1 MNEYNGTTY
10 EDTTYENSATEGK
23 SSEEIRAEIE
33 RKRSQMTE
41 KIDTIQDRLSPDNL
55 KLQAQTMVQDIIQE
69 STDAILDF
77 ARTGSKQAGRTLVD
91 TIKANPLPSAVIGVG
106 LGWLAMN
113 MMKSQGDQGQ
123 SGRYGYQGSYGSMY
137 DRRQVEF
144 GPEYSAGSGYT
155 GSYSGSYS
163 GVGGRGMGQGA
174 MTGAR
179 VPYTGEYG
187 YEEEWH
193 NNPDVHPDTMFQREE
208 EGGIGDKLGKVGD
221 AAKSAV
227 GKVGETAQNIA
238 GTVAGAAQSAAGA
251 VTGAAGS
258 VAGAA
263 QGAAGSVTGAAQG
276 AAGMAG
282 RAGEGAAQGAA
293 GMAQQAM
300 QAGQQARHQAMQ
312 AGRSAADQAGSLAN
326 QAGSLANQG
335 QYQAG
340 RMGRTVQRS
349 LEDNPIAF
357 GAAAL
362 LAGIA
367 IALALPATRQERQLL
382 GDAHDQFMDRAQS
395 FAGDIAESAKQVANE
410 VQPRLQET
418 AQRVVDD
425 IKLSGMQV
433 TEDLKQTGK
442 EAMQE
447 TKETL
452 KDAGKSAKS
461 KIGSTGAAADAQGGM
476 NENDTEIVSGLVVD
490 EDEAQP
496 QPNAGGSYDQKFDAK
511 S

>member
-10 EDTTYENSATEGK
+10 EDTAYEGSSTEGK

-69 STDAILDF
+69 STDAIIDF
-77 ARTGSKQAGRTLVD
+77 ARTGSKQAGRSLVD

-113 MMKSQGDQGQ
+113 MMKSQDDQGR
-123 SGRYGYQGSYGSMY
+123 SDRYGYQGDYGSMY
-137 DRRQVEF
+137 DRRQMEY
-144 GPEYSAGSGYT
+144 GPEYTTGSGYT
-155 GSYSGSYS
+155 GSYGASYS
-163 GVGGRGMGQGA
+163 NTAGRGMGQGA

-187 YEEEWH
+187 Y
-193 NNPDVHPDTMFQREE
+193 EE

-238 GTVAGAAQSAAGA
+238 GSVAGAAQSAAGA
-251 VTGAAGS
+251 VSGAAGS

-282 RAGEGAAQGAA
+282 RAGEGAGS
-293 GMAQQAM
+293 MAHDAM
-300 QAGQQARHQAMQ
+300 HAGQQARHQAMQ
-312 AGRSAADQAGSLAN
+312 AGRTAADQAGN
-326 QAGSLANQG
+326 LANQG

-382 GDAHDQFMDRAQS
+382 GDAHDQFMDKAQS
-395 FAGDIAESAKQVANE
+395 FAGEVAESAKQVAQE
-410 VQPRLQET
+410 VQPKLQET

-425 IKLSGMQV
+425 IKMSGMQV

-442 EAMQE
+442 EAVQE
-447 TKETL
+447 TKDTL
-452 KDAGKSAKS
+452 KDAGKSAKA
-461 KIGSTGAAADAQGGM
+461 KIGSTTAGSGTGSGMQGGR
-476 NENDTEIVSGLVVD
+476 EDDTEIVSGLVVD
-490 EDEAQP
+490 EDESTP
-496 QPNAGGSYDQKFDAK
+496 KPNAGGSYDQKFDAK

>member
-1 MNEYNGTTY
+1 VNEYNGTTY
-10 EDTTYENSATEGK
+10 DETGYEDSSSEGK

-41 KIDTIQDRLSPDNL
+41 KIDTIQDRLSPDHL
-55 KLQAQTMVQDIIQE
+55 KQQAQTMVQDIIQE
-69 STDAILDF
+69 STDAIIEF
-77 ARTGSKQAGRTLVD
+77 ARSGSKQAGRSLLD

-113 MMKSQGDQGQ
+113 MMKSQGGDQYRYRDD
-123 SGRYGYQGSYGSMY
+123 RYGYQGSYGSMY
-137 DRRQVEF
+137 NRRQMDY
-144 GPEYSAGSGYT
+144 GANYDPGYT
-155 GSYSGSYS
+155 
-163 GVGGRGMGQGA
+163 GGRGMGQGA
-174 MTGAR
+174 RMPYTGAES
-179 VPYTGEYG
+179 YSGEYG

-193 NNPDVHPDTMFQREE
+193 NNPDVHPDSIYQRDQGE
-208 EGGIGDKLGKVGD
+208 GIGDKLGQVGD

-238 GTVAGAAQSAAGA
+238 GSVAGAAQSAAGA

-258 VAGAA
+258 VAGVA
-263 QGAAGSVTGAAQG
+263 QDAAGKVGGAAQG
-276 AAGMAG
+276 AAEMAG
-282 RAGEGAAQGAA
+282 RAGEGAGSAAQS
-293 GMAQQAM
+293 AM
-300 QAGQQARHQAMQ
+300 HAGQQARHQAMQ
-312 AGRSAADQAGSLAN
+312 AGRMAAD

-362 LAGIA
+362 LAGVA
-367 IALALPATRQERQLL
+367 IGLALPATRQERQLL
-382 GDAHDQFMDRAQS
+382 GDAHDQFMEKAQEV
-395 FAGDIAESAKQVANE
+395 ATNVAESAKQVAGE

-425 IKLSGMQV
+425 LKMSGMQV
-433 TEDLKQTGK
+433 SEDLKQTGK
-442 EAMQE
+442 EALDE

-461 KIGSTGAAADAQGGM
+461 KIKGSDAGAGM
-476 NENDTEIVSGLVVD
+476 QEEQTEIVSGLVVE
-490 EDEAQP
+490 EDESQP
-496 QPNAGGSYDQKFDAK
+496 QPNVGGSYDSKFDAK

>member
-10 EDTTYENSATEGK
+10 EDTTYDTASTEGK

-55 KLQAQTMVQDIIQE
+55 KLQAQSMVQDIIQE
-69 STDAILDF
+69 STDAIIDF
-77 ARTGSKQAGRTLVD
+77 ARTGSKQAGRTLID

-123 SGRYGYQGSYGSMY
+123 SDRYGYQGSYGSMY
-137 DRRQVEF
+137 DRRQMGYSGEYSGEY
-144 GPEYSAGSGYT
+144 GPEYSTGYGAA
-155 GSYSGSYS
+155 GSYSGTA
-163 GVGGRGMGQGA
+163 GRGMGQGS

-193 NNPDVHPDTMFQREE
+193 NDPDVHPDNMFRREE
-208 EGGIGDKLGKVGD
+208 EGGLGDKLGKVGD

-238 GTVAGAAQSAAGA
+238 GSVAGAAQGAAGA

-263 QGAAGSVTGAAQG
+263 QDAAGRVGDAAQG
-276 AAGMAG
+276 AGSMAG
-282 RAGEGAAQGAA
+282 RAGEGAGSMAHQAA
-293 GMAQQAM
+293 HVGD
-300 QAGQQARHQAMQ
+300 QARHQAMQ
-312 AGRSAADQAGSLAN
+312 AGRMAADQAGSLAH
-326 QAGSLANQG
+326 QG
-335 QYQAG
+335 QHQAG

-395 FAGDIAESAKQVANE
+395 FAGDVAESAKQVAQE

-425 IKLSGMQV
+425 IKMSGMQV
-433 TEDLKQTGK
+433 TEDLKQTSK
-442 EAMQE
+442 EAVQE

-452 KDAGKSAKS
+452 KDAGKSAKA
-461 KIGSTGAAADAQGGM
+461 KIGSTAAGAGSGTQGTM
-476 NENDTEIVSGLVVD
+476 EEDDTEIVSGLVVD
-490 EDEAQP
+490 EDESQP
-496 QPNAGGSYDQKFDAK
+496 QPNAGGSYDKKFDTQ

>member
-1 MNEYNGTTY
+1 VNEYNGTTY
-10 EDTTYENSATEGK
+10 EDTAYEGSSTEGK
-23 SSEEIRAEIE
+23 SSEEIRAEID

-69 STDAILDF
+69 STDAIIDF
-77 ARTGSKQAGRTLVD
+77 ARTGSQQAGRTLIE

-113 MMKSQGDQGQ
+113 MMKTQSDQGQ
-123 SGRYGYQGSYGSMY
+123 SDRYGYQGTYGSMY
-137 DRRQVEF
+137 DRSQVEF
-144 GPEYSAGSGYT
+144 GPEYSSGP
-155 GSYSGSYS
+155 GFSGSYGS
-163 GVGGRGMGQGA
+163 SYTGAPGRGMGQRA

-187 YEEEWH
+187 YDEEWH
-193 NNPDVHPDTMFQREE
+193 NNPDVHPDNMFQRED
-208 EGGIGDKLGKVGD
+208 EGSIGDKLGKVGD

-227 GKVGETAQNIA
+227 GKVGEAAQNIA
-238 GTVAGAAQSAAGA
+238 GGVAGAAQSAAGS

-258 VAGAA
+258 MADAA
-263 QGAAGSVTGAAQG
+263 QDTAGRVGDAAQG

-282 RAGEGAAQGAA
+282 RAGEGAGS
-293 GMAQQAM
+293 MAQQAM
-300 QAGQQARHQAMQ
+300 HAGQQARHQAMQ
-312 AGRSAADQAGSLAN
+312 AGRTAADQAGN
-326 QAGSLANQG
+326 LANQG

-382 GDAHDQFMDRAQS
+382 GEAHDQFMDRAQS
-395 FAGDIAESAKQVANE
+395 FAGDIAEGAKQVANE

-425 IKLSGMQV
+425 VKLSGMQV
-433 TEDLKQTGK
+433 AEDLKQTGK
-442 EAMQE
+442 EAVHE

-452 KDAGKSAKS
+452 KDAGKSAKT
-461 KIGSTGAAADAQGGM
+461 KIGDATEGA
-476 NENDTEIVSGLVVD
+476 GLVD
-490 EDEAQP
+490 ENAAEP
-496 QPNAGGSYDQKFDAK
+496 QPNASGSYDQKFDAK

>member
-10 EDTTYENSATEGK
+10 EETTYEGSSTEGK

-55 KLQAQTMVQDIIQE
+55 KIQAQTMVQDIIQE
-69 STDAILDF
+69 STDAIIEF
-77 ARTGSKQAGRTLVD
+77 ARTGSKQAGRTLLD

-113 MMKSQGDQGQ
+113 MMKSQNDQGQ
-123 SGRYGYQGSYGSMY
+123 SDRYGYQGSYGSMY
-137 DRRQVEF
+137 DRRQMGYSGEF
-144 GPEYSAGSGYT
+144 GPEYSTGYGAGAAA
-155 GSYSGSYS
+155 GSYSGTT
-163 GVGGRGMGQGA
+163 GRGMGQGS

-193 NNPDVHPDTMFQREE
+193 NNPDVHPDNMFRREE

-238 GTVAGAAQSAAGA
+238 GSVSGAAQNAAGA

-263 QGAAGSVTGAAQG
+263 QGAAGRVGDAAQG
-276 AAGMAG
+276 AGSMAG
-282 RAGEGAAQGAA
+282 RAGEGAGS
-293 GMAQQAM
+293 MAHQAM
-300 QAGQQARHQAMQ
+300 HAGEQARHQAMQ
-312 AGRSAADQAGSLAN
+312 AGRMAADQAGSLAN
-326 QAGSLANQG
+326 QS

-395 FAGDIAESAKQVANE
+395 FAGDVAESAKQVAQE

-425 IKLSGMQV
+425 IKMSGMQV

-442 EAMQE
+442 EAVQE

-452 KDAGKSAKS
+452 KDAGKSAKA
-461 KIGSTGAAADAQGGM
+461 KIGSTAAGAGSATQGDM
-476 NENDTEIVSGLVVD
+476 EEDDTEIVSGLVVD
-490 EDEAQP
+490 EDESQP
-496 QPNAGGSYDQKFDAK
+496 QPNAGGSYDKKFDTK

>member
-1 MNEYNGTTY
+1 VNEYNGTTY
-10 EDTTYENSATEGK
+10 DDTAYEGSSTEGK

-69 STDAILDF
+69 STDAIIDF
-77 ARTGSKQAGRTLVD
+77 ARTGSKQAGRSLLD

-113 MMKSQGDQGQ
+113 MMKSQDDQGQ
-123 SGRYGYQGSYGSMY
+123 SDRYGYQGSYGSMY
-137 DRRQVEF
+137 DRGQMEY
-144 GPEYSAGSGYT
+144 GPEYSTGAGYT

-163 GVGGRGMGQGA
+163 ATSGRGMGQGA

-187 YEEEWH
+187 YE
-193 NNPDVHPDTMFQREE
+193 N
-208 EGGIGDKLGKVGD
+208 EGSIGDKLGKVGD

-238 GTVAGAAQSAAGA
+238 GSVAGAAQSAAGA

-263 QGAAGSVTGAAQG
+263 QEAAGSMTGAAQG
-276 AAGMAG
+276 AANAAG
-282 RAGEGAAQGAA
+282 RAGEGAGS
-293 GMAQQAM
+293 MAHEAM
-300 QAGQQARHQAMQ
+300 HAGQQARHQAMQ
-312 AGRSAADQAGSLAN
+312 AGRTAADQAGN
-326 QAGSLANQG
+326 LANQG

-367 IALALPATRQERQLL
+367 IAIALPATRQERQLL

-395 FAGDIAESAKQVANE
+395 FAGDVAESAKQVAQE
-410 VQPRLQET
+410 VQPKLQET

-442 EAMQE
+442 EAVQE
-447 TKETL
+447 TKDTL
-452 KDAGKSAKS
+452 KDAGKSAKA
-461 KIGSTGAAADAQGGM
+461 KIGSTAAGSGTGSGMQGSMGG
-476 NENDTEIVSGLVVD
+476 DTEIVSGVIVD
-490 EDEAQP
+490 EDESTP
-496 QPNAGGSYDQKFDAK
+496 KPNAGGSYDQKFDAK